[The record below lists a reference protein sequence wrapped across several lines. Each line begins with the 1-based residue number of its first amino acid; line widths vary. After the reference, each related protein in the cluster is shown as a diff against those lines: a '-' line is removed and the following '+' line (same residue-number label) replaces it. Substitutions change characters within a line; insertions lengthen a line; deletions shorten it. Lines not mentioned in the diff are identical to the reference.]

1 MSQAPSKRS
10 ATIIL
15 GMIALLWLLVFA
27 AGVVLSPS
35 QQLPFDLGAPVLLRL
50 GALRVPIES
59 PRDLARLL
67 TCWLV
72 HINLWHLLGNLAVLV
87 VIAWRWPHRQSVLFP
102 PIVGVLLTGVASLWL
117 SSSRSMVSCGGS
129 GVLLALLG
137 SLLRQSETWQARVTP
152 VLLATLL
159 LGGGLWSS
167 GDWAAHVGGLLAG
180 GVAALLVQRRK
191 TTG

>member
-1 MSQAPSKRS
+1 MSQAPSTRS

-35 QQLPFDLGAPVLLRL
+35 QPLPFDLGAPVLLRL
-50 GALRVPIES
+50 GALRVPMES
-59 PRDLARLL
+59 PGDLARLL

-87 VIAWRWPHRQSVLFP
+87 VIARRWPHRQSVLFP
-102 PIVGVLLTGVASLWL
+102 LIVGVLLTGVASLLL

-129 GVLLALLG
+129 G
-137 SLLRQSETWQARVTP
+137 SDWRSTRLRQSETWQARVTP

-159 LGGGLWSS
+159 LGGGLWSG

-180 GVAALLVQRRK
+180 GVVALLVQRRK

>member
-1 MSQAPSKRS
+1 MISQYRI
-10 ATIIL
+10 T
-15 GMIALLWLLVFA
+15 
-27 AGVVLSPS
+27 
-35 QQLPFDLGAPVLLRL
+35 APVLLRL
-50 GALRVPIES
+50 GALRVPMES
-59 PRDLARLL
+59 PGDLARIL

-72 HINLWHLLGNLAVLV
+72 HINLWHLLGNLTVLM
-87 VIAWRWPHRQSVLFP
+87 VIARRWPHRQSVLFP
-102 PIVGVLLTGVASLWL
+102 LIVGVLLTGVASLLL

-152 VLLATLL
+152 VVLATLL
-159 LGGGLWSS
+159 LGGGLWSG

-180 GVAALLVQRRK
+180 GVVALLVQRRK